1 MASKKGFAAMIETE
15 PEAHRE
21 IARRGG
27 LNARNNPNVHRF
39 KAGSQ
44 EAIDAVRR
52 GGQVS
57 RRRSAKQL
65 EQELAQM
72 DSVFGKLDAIQAS
85 YHKHFG

>member
-1 MASKKGFAAMIETE
+1 MVYEPTGKPRGFAAMIEME

-27 LNARNNPNVHRF
+27 LNARKNPNVHRF

-44 EAIDAVRR
+44 EAINAGRR

-57 RRRSAKQL
+57 KRTKST
-65 EQELAQM
+65 
-72 DSVFGKLDAIQAS
+72 
-85 YHKHFG
+85 